1 MMEISTSNFDI
12 IESGSVIV
20 PENDYVQFKFNGL
33 RFRFVFMP
41 NEIDMNNQEV
51 GIAGTLKNDDEG
63 DYLEIEVQNYNS
75 VFSSP
80 MEKLRVGTVG
90 DKSLYVY
97 FSIAPLITN
106 NTKVNSRIML
116 YTWYKEK

>member
-1 MMEISTSNFDI
+1 MEISTSKYEI
-12 IESGSVIV
+12 IESGSIIV
-20 PENDYVQFKFNGL
+20 PENDYVQFKINGL

-41 NEIDMNNQEV
+41 NEIDKNNQEAGV
-51 GIAGTLKNDDEG
+51 TGTLKKDDEG
-63 DYLEIEVQNYNS
+63 DYLEIEVENYNS

-80 MEKLRVGTVG
+80 MERLRVGTVG
-90 DKSLYVY
+90 DKSLFVY
-97 FSIAPLITN
+97 FSIVPLITN

>member
-1 MMEISTSNFDI
+1 MEISTSNFDI

-51 GIAGTLKNDDEG
+51 GVAGTLKNDDEG

-106 NTKVNSRIML
+106 NRKVNSRIML

>member
-51 GIAGTLKNDDEG
+51 GVAGTLKNDDED

>member
-51 GIAGTLKNDDEG
+51 GVAGTLKNDDEG